1 MSIVNIRAAAKSY
14 SDISYGLALITYA
27 FIVRHSYRKQTGLR
41 STGFPMGFDKEV
53 WTGHLKL
60 LLTCN
65 DFRSEWDVNSF
76 APANAI
82 STFSVQKQKWPCN
95 RKRKESL
102 LETCN

>member
-53 WTGHLKL
+53 
-60 LLTCN
+60 
-65 DFRSEWDVNSF
+65 
-76 APANAI
+76 
-82 STFSVQKQKWPCN
+82 
-95 RKRKESL
+95 
-102 LETCN
+102 